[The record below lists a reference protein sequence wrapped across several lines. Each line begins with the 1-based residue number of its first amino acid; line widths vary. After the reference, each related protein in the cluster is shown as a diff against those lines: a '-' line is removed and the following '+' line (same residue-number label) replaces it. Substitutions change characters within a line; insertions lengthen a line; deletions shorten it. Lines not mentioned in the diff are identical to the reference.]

1 MPRIAYIEKRF
12 HPVSRGVINQANEI
26 LEEYRQNDYDLTLR
40 QLYYQFVARD
50 LFPEDRRW
58 SWTGKKWVRDPK
70 GTKNA
75 DPNYKWLGTKTNDAR
90 LAGLMDWNTIVDR
103 TRNLLAYT
111 HWNDPAERIE
121 ACSYGYHIDTR
132 STQPYYI
139 EVWVEKE
146 ALIGIVER
154 TCDRYDV
161 PCFACRG
168 YVSQSAMWRAAVRR
182 FAMKEDK
189 GFLTKV
195 LYLGDH
201 DPSGVDMPRDI
212 QDRMKMFGSLVEV
225 DTLALTM
232 AQIRELN
239 PPHDPAK
246 LTDSRCPEYIK
257 RYGTKSWELDAL
269 EPEFI
274 DNLITDNICKL
285 TDDVKLCQQR
295 KIQVAHRKIL
305 LKVANKLKIGK
316 SGK

>member
-1 MPRIAYIEKRF
+1 M
-12 HPVSRGVINQANEI
+12 VINQANEI

-40 QLYYQFVARD
+40 QLYYQFIAKD

-58 SWTGKKWVRDPK
+58 SWTGKRWVRDPD

-90 LAGLMDWNTIVDR
+90 LAGLMDWDTIVDR
-103 TRNLLAYT
+103 TRNLLAFQ
-111 HWNDPAERIE
+111 HWYNPADRIE
-121 ACSYGYHIDTR
+121 AASYGYHVDIR
-132 STQPYYI
+132 STQDYYI

-146 ALIGIVER
+146 ALIGVIER
-154 TCDRYDV
+154 TCDRHDV

-168 YVSQSAMWRAAVRR
+168 YVSQSAMWRAAVQR
-182 FAMKEDK
+182 FVRKEND

-212 QDRMKMFGSLVEV
+212 QERMEMFGSSTEV

-232 AQIRELN
+232 NQIVELR

-246 LTDSRCPEYIK
+246 LTDSRCQKYIQK
-257 RYGTKSWELDAL
+257 YGSKSWELDAL

-274 DNLITDNICKL
+274 DNLITVAILELTDNEKL
-285 TDDVKLCQQR
+285 TVQK
-295 KIQVAHRKIL
+295 
-305 LKVANKLKIGK
+305 
-316 SGK
+316 